1 MNTQNIKSTPATQT
15 ANTSMHIASAQV
27 KTTRTPR
34 YKFDETW
41 IESITRCINNCRDN
55 KNRANDNNGNS
66 HNKTYTADDIKRL
79 IYDYLEGTNDCSEL
93 YNTNFGC
100 AWVVIKAEIDRRKAR
115 NARARERRLLRR
127 TAAMPTPNNATT
139 NEATTIEATTI
150 EATAIEAITNMPT
163 TKPTASVHQAENNAP
178 KVPNTVKKTDNNV
191 PTAVQKNEDNTPKV
205 ANIVNVAK
213 KPSRTKKLTSPK
225 LIAQLRKLQQLRSHE
240 HSTNRHA
247 KKCHAKRKR

>member
-1 MNTQNIKSTPATQT
+1 
-15 ANTSMHIASAQV
+15 
-27 KTTRTPR
+27 
-34 YKFDETW
+34 
-41 IESITRCINNCRDN
+41 
-55 KNRANDNNGNS
+55 
-66 HNKTYTADDIKRL
+66 L
-79 IYDYLEGTNDCSEL
+79 YD
-93 YNTNFGC
+93 TNFGC

-127 TAAMPTPNNATT
+127 TAAMPTQNNATA

-150 EATAIEAITNMPT
+150 GATAIGATAIEAITNMPT
-163 TKPTASVHQAENNAP
+163 TKPTASVHQAENNAR
-178 KVPNTVKKTDNNV
+178 KVPDTVKKADNNV